1 MPERKLQIGPPS
13 RRKASSGT
21 SSFVALMLGR
31 LRWSLRGLLPVTS
44 PVVMAQAFAYL
55 FGAGALLVVLTLF
68 LPHDPDR
75 FVPGIVAAA
84 AIASVVA
91 VTMLIGFERIPIQS
105 FYLLPGLGAAVVTL
119 VVYSGGANAAAAY
132 AGYYFW
138 AVFAAFFFL
147 DFWRAV
153 PTLGIAVVGYG
164 AALMAQGDA
173 TDPALNWVMAAG
185 TLTVAGVLISVLRQR
200 SDRLVELL
208 GEAQGVAH
216 IGSWEWH
223 IPSDEVAWSRELYRL
238 YGLRP
243 GGFGT
248 SYAGLLSYVHP
259 EDRDAVDRTLRRAL
273 VDHSPFSFEH
283 RVVRHDGATRIVHGR
298 GQVETDDGGNPVR
311 MFGTAQD
318 VTDQRRTEEQFRELI
333 ESAPDAMVIVNEQG
347 TIALVNAQAERLFGY
362 ARNEL
367 VGRQVETLVPERFRT
382 SHPVHR
388 GNYFLDPETRAMG
401 AGLDL
406 WGLKKDG
413 TEFAVEISLSPLPT
427 EGGILVSSAIRDIT
441 ERLRADV
448 LERSFVPERLP
459 EMPGVRLAARFEPG
473 GAGVEVGGDWY
484 DVFELDGGKIG
495 LVIGDVAGRGVP
507 AAAIMAQ
514 LRNALRAYAFEGYP
528 PGDALERLNRLSL
541 TYGHSVMATVVYLV
555 FDPGSGLV
563 RIANA
568 GHLPPLEAKPD
579 GSTSYLEKGRAV
591 PIGVRR
597 ATAYEDAEYRLA
609 PGSTLLL
616 YTDGLIEKR
625 RSPIDEGLARLARSV
640 GAEHDDLEALCDRLL
655 ATLDPNEEDD
665 VTLLALSS
673 IQLASDRL
681 ELTMPA
687 EPLAL
692 ASFRRTLRGWLKQ
705 CQASEKDRYDII
717 LACNEAASNAIE
729 HAYGPGNGSVEVLA
743 ALSGRE
749 VSVTVR
755 DFGQWRERRT
765 DNRGRGLGLM
775 EAVMDSVSVVTNQ
788 NEGTEVRMVRK
799 LAGSRDG
806 YD

>member
-1 MPERKLQIGPPS
+1 
-13 RRKASSGT
+13 
-21 SSFVALMLGR
+21 
-31 LRWSLRGLLPVTS
+31 
-44 PVVMAQAFAYL
+44 MAQAFAYL
-55 FGAGALLVVLTLF
+55 FGIGALLVVLTLF

-75 FVPGIVAAA
+75 FVPGILGAA
-84 AIASVVA
+84 AIASAVA
-91 VTMLIGFERIPIQS
+91 VTMLVGFDRIPIRT
-105 FYLLPGLGAAVVTL
+105 FYLLPGLGAAIVTVL
-119 VVYSGGANAAAAY
+119 VYSGGANAAAAY

-153 PTLGIAVVGYG
+153 PALAIAVVGYG
-164 AALMAQGDA
+164 VALLAQGDA
-173 TDPALNWVMAAG
+173 TDLALNWVMAAG

-200 SDRLVELL
+200 SERLVELL

-243 GGFGT
+243 GGFPAT
-248 SYAGLLSYVHP
+248 YAGLLSYVHP
-259 EDRDAVDRTLRRAL
+259 EDRDSVDRTLRGAL
-273 VDHSPFSFEH
+273 VDHAPFSFEH

-298 GQVETDDGGNPVR
+298 GQVETDDRGEPVR

-318 VTDQRRTEEQFRELI
+318 VTDQRRTQEQFRGLV
-333 ESAPDAMVIVNEQG
+333 ESAPDAMVIVNEEG
-347 TIALVNAQAERLFGY
+347 RIALVNAQAEKLFGY
-362 ARNEL
+362 ARDEL
-367 VGRQVETLVPERFRT
+367 IGQDVEMLVPERFRA
-382 SHPVHR
+382 SHPLHR

-441 ERLRADV
+441 ERKRADV

-459 EMPGVRLAARFEPG
+459 EMPGVRLAGRFEPG

-484 DVFELDGGKIG
+484 DVFELDGGSIG

-514 LRNALRAYAFEGYP
+514 LRNALRAYAFESLP
-528 PGDALERLNRLSL
+528 PGVALERLNKLSL

-563 RIANA
+563 RMANA

-579 GSTSYLEKGRAV
+579 GSTVYLDEGRSL
-591 PIGVRR
+591 PIGVWR
-597 ATAYEDAEYRLA
+597 ATSYQDAEYRLA

-625 RSPIDEGLARLARSV
+625 RTPIDEGLAHLARSM
-640 GAEHDDLEALCDRLL
+640 GAGHEDLEGLCDRLL
-655 ATLDPNEEDD
+655 STLDPSAEDD
-665 VTLLALSS
+665 VTLLALSP
-673 IQLASDRL
+673 IQLASDHL

-705 CQASEKDRYDII
+705 CEANEEEGYDII

-729 HAYGPGNGSVEVLA
+729 HAYGPGDGSVEVLA
-743 ALSGRE
+743 SLSGRE

-755 DFGQWRERRT
+755 DFGQWRERRA

-775 EAVMDSVSVVTNQ
+775 EAVMDSVSVVKGRQ
-788 NEGTEVRMVRK
+788 EGTEVRMVRQ
-799 LAGSRDG
+799 LEGSRDG
-806 YD
+806 DE